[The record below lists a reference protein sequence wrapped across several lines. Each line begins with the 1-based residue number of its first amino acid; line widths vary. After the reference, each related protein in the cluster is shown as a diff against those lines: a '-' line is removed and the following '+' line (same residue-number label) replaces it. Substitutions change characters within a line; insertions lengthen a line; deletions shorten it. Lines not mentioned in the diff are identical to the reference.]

1 MDSILFRIR
10 KVFSESN
17 KSQTEISKMIGKTP
31 QYIWRILNID
41 TLSPSESVIR
51 DICREFNVNEIWLR
65 TGVGDMFA
73 EMSKKEKV
81 AKIVGKSLREDDE
94 FVQNVFIA
102 LGELTPDEWNVIKK
116 FVDKIKN
123 L

>member
-1 MDSILFRIR
+1 MNERVKELR
-10 KVFSESN
+10 KVLGLSGEKFGERIGIKRAAVSKIEN
-17 KSQTEISKMIGKTP
+17 GDNGLTEQTIKS
-31 QYIWRILNID
+31 
-41 TLSPSESVIR
+41 
-51 DICREFNVNEIWLR
+51 ICREFNVNEIWLR
-65 TGVGDMFA
+65 TGVGYMFA

>member
-1 MDSILFRIR
+1 MNERVRALR
-10 KVFSESN
+10 KELSLSGEKFGERLGV
-17 KSQTEISKMIGKTP
+17 GKTA
-31 QYIWRILNID
+31 ISLIESGKNNI
-41 TLSPSESVIR
+41 TEQMIKS
-51 DICREFNVNEIWLR
+51 ICREFNVNEIWLR
-65 TGVGDMFA
+65 TGVGEMFA

>member
-1 MDSILFRIR
+1 MNERIR
-10 KVFSESN
+10 MLRKELNLTLEKFGERLGISMGAVSN
-17 KSQTEISKMIGKTP
+17 IELGKRSVTEQIIKS
-31 QYIWRILNID
+31 
-41 TLSPSESVIR
+41 
-51 DICREFNVNEIWLR
+51 ICREFNVNEIWLR

-123 L
+123 S

>member
-1 MDSILFRIR
+1 MNNRVKEIR
-10 KVFSESN
+10 KSQNLTLKKFGEKLGVSDAAISRIEKGDRN
-17 KSQTEISKMIGKTP
+17 VTEQMIKS
-31 QYIWRILNID
+31 
-41 TLSPSESVIR
+41 
-51 DICREFNVNEIWLR
+51 ICREFNVNEIWLR
-65 TGVGDMFA
+65 SGVGEMFA